1 MLAAKKKWVPRVTT
15 AVSEADIA
23 ELAKAVDVSP
33 LVAKLLIERGL
44 TSTDA
49 AQQFLNADQ
58 QPLLD
63 PLTMHDM
70 EKAVDRIQE
79 AIIAGDQITVY
90 GDYDADGL
98 TSTSIMYETLDQV
111 GANVNYYIP
120 DRFKDGYGPNQAAFN
135 RLIDAGTKLFVTV
148 DNGVAGN
155 AVINAVQERGI
166 DVVVTD
172 HHELP
177 AELPNAYAIVHPRH
191 PEGHYQF
198 GELSGAGVA
207 FKVATALLEE
217 VPEELMD
224 LAAIGTVAD
233 LVSLTG
239 ENRTL
244 VTLGLKVLRQTTRPG
259 LAALIKA
266 ASLEPDQLDET
277 SIGFGIAPR
286 LNALGRLQS
295 AQSGVELLTTLDDD
309 RATELAT
316 QVNSLNER
324 RQGLVKTIA
333 ASALEQAQSTEN
345 ATRQTLVI
353 TGKGWHEGVL
363 GIVASH
369 VVEATGKPT
378 LVLNEDENGRLK
390 GSGRSVE
397 AYNLFAAIDPVR
409 EDLVAFGGHHMAVG
423 LSVMHDQLPILKAAL
438 EDAATAQNLAGQG
451 QATLAIDGELAVKDA
466 TLATLDD
473 LKRLAPFGT
482 DNPAPLFELKPTA
495 IPQARAIG
503 SDHQHLKLQLSDGK
517 INVDAIGFSFGAALA
532 PIQASPSDVAVVG
545 ELSAN
550 TWNGQTK
557 PQVMIRDVAVTGTQ
571 VIDART
577 QHLSARNFQAP
588 GVYLFF
594 HQKLMDKLQGYLNP
608 QSQALFVGDAGTD
621 LSGIQADQAVFV
633 VDCPDTLVDF
643 TTVLAALPLNQLTLY
658 LYRQESVYLAGMPS
672 REQFGKLFQ
681 FTVNHH
687 DVDIHHQLTAVAK
700 HLHIERNLLI
710 FMIQVFFEVGFVKIS
725 DGVMNGVSNP
735 TKADLH
741 HAPSYQL
748 REQQIVA
755 EETLLYSKSAALQVW
770 VKNQAAVKN

>member
-1 MLAAKKKWVPRVTT
+1 MLTAKKKWVSRAPET
-15 AVSEADIA
+15 VSADAISA
-23 ELAKAVDVSP
+23 LAQDSDCSP
-33 LVAKLLIERGL
+33 LVAKLLINRGM
-44 TSTDA
+44 TTAAA
-49 AQQFLNADQ
+49 AQKFLNAAQ

-70 EKAVDRIQE
+70 EKAVDRIQD
-79 AIIAGDQITVY
+79 AIVAGDQITVY

-98 TSTSIMYETLDQV
+98 TSTAIMVETLDQV

-120 DRFKDGYGPNQAAFN
+120 DRFKDGYGPNQAAFDQ
-135 RLIDAGTKLFVTV
+135 LIEAGTKLFVTV

-177 AELPNAYAIVHPRH
+177 AELPHAYAIMHPRH
-191 PEGHYQF
+191 PEGHYEF

-217 VPEELMD
+217 IPEELMD

-266 ASLEPDQLDET
+266 AGLAPDQLNET

-309 RATELAT
+309 RATALAT
-316 QVNSLNER
+316 QVNMLNEK

-333 ASALEQAQSTEN
+333 ASALEQAQLPEN
-345 ATRQTLVI
+345 AARQTLVI
-353 TGKGWHEGVL
+353 TGKNWHEGVL

-397 AYNLFAAIDPVR
+397 VYNLFKAINPVR
-409 EDLVAFGGHHMAVG
+409 DDLVAFGGHHMAVG
-423 LSVMHDQLPILKAAL
+423 LSVMRDQLTTLKDAL
-438 EDAATAQNLAGQG
+438 ESAATAQHLGEAGP
-451 QATLAIDGELAVKDA
+451 ASLPIDGELAIKDA
-466 TLATLDD
+466 TLATLKD
-473 LKRLAPFGT
+473 LQRLAPFGT
-482 DNPAPLFELKPTA
+482 DNPAPLFELHPTA

-503 SDHQHLKLQLSDGK
+503 SDHQHLKLQLSDGQA
-517 INVDAIGFSFGAALA
+517 NVDAIGFSFGSALA
-532 PIQASPSDVAVVG
+532 PVQASPSDVAVVG
-545 ELSAN
+545 ELSSN

-557 PQVMIRDVAVTGTQ
+557 PQIMIKDVAVTGAQ

-577 QHLSARNFQAP
+577 QHLSAHNFQAP

-594 HQKLMDKLQGYLNP
+594 HQKLMEKLQGYLGAN
-608 QSQALFVGDAGTD
+608 A
-621 LSGIQADQAVFV
+621 QAVFV
-633 VDCPDTLVDF
+633 GDSTSDLSAIATDAAVFIVDCPDTLADL
-643 TTVLAALPLNQLTLY
+643 TAVLASLPLNQLTLY

-672 REQFGKLFQ
+672 REQFAKLFK

-687 DVDIHHQLTAVAK
+687 NVDIHHQLTAVAK

>member
-23 ELAKAVDVSP
+23 ELAKAVGVSP

-98 TSTSIMYETLDQV
+98 TSTSIMYETLDQI

-120 DRFKDGYGPNQAAFN
+120 DRFKDGYGPNQAAFD

-172 HHELP
+172 HHEMP

-266 ASLEPDQLDET
+266 AGLEPDQLDET

-309 RATELAT
+309 RATALAT

-333 ASALEQAQSTEN
+333 ASALEQAQSAEN

-353 TGKGWHEGVL
+353 TGKDWHEGVL

-409 EDLVAFGGHHMAVG
+409 DDLVAFGGHHMAVG
-423 LSVMHDQLPILKAAL
+423 LSVMHDQLPTLKAAL
-438 EDAATAQNLAGQG
+438 EDAATAQDLAGQG

-503 SDHQHLKLQLSDGK
+503 SDQQHLKLQLSDGK

-550 TWNGQTK
+550 TWNGRTK

-588 GVYLFF
+588 GIYLFF
-594 HQKLMDKLQGYLNP
+594 HQKLMDKLQGYLNS

-643 TTVLAALPLNQLTLY
+643 TTVLTALPLNQLTLY

>member
-1 MLAAKKKWVPRVTT
+1 MLAAKKKWQPRRQAEVSSDAVT
-15 AVSEADIA
+15 A
-23 ELAKAVDVSP
+23 LASAADVSP
-33 LVAKLLIERGL
+33 LVAKLLIERDI
-44 TSTDA
+44 TTPA
-49 AQQFLNADQ
+49 AAEQFLNAAK

-63 PLTMHDM
+63 PLQMHDM
-70 EKAVDRIQE
+70 QKAVDRIQQ
-79 AIIAGDQITVY
+79 AIIDDKQITIY

-98 TSTSIMYETLDQV
+98 TSTSIMYETLEQV
-111 GANVNYYIP
+111 GAKVNYYIP
-120 DRFKDGYGPNQAAFN
+120 DRFKDGYGPNQAAFD
-135 RLIDAGTKLFVTV
+135 RLIEAGTELFVTV

-155 AVINAVQERGI
+155 AVVNAVQERGI

-177 AELPNAYAIVHPRH
+177 AELPHAYAIVHPRH
-191 PEGHYQF
+191 PEGHYSF
-198 GELSGAGVA
+198 GDLSGAGVA

-239 ENRTL
+239 ENRTI
-244 VTLGLKVLRQTTRPG
+244 VTLGLQVLRQTSRPG
-259 LAALIKA
+259 LAALIDA
-266 ASLEPDQLDET
+266 AGLEPTKLTET

-295 AQSGVELLTTLDDD
+295 AQSGVELLTTLDPDK
-309 RATELAT
+309 AQTLAT
-316 QVNSLNER
+316 TVNSLNEK

-333 ASALEQAQSTEN
+333 ASAIEQAENADN

-353 TGKGWHEGVL
+353 TGHGWHEGVL

-378 LVLNEDENGRLK
+378 LVLNENDEGKLK

-409 EDLVAFGGHHMAVG
+409 DAMVAFGGHHMAVG
-423 LSVMHDQLPILKAAL
+423 LSVMHDQLPVLKDAL
-438 EDAATAQNLAGQG
+438 EKAATAQDLAKHGQL
-451 QATLAIDGELAVKDA
+451 TLAVDGQLPVKDA
-466 TLATLDD
+466 TLATLADIQ
-473 LKRLAPFGT
+473 RLAPFGT
-482 DNPAPLFELKPTA
+482 DNPAPLFELQPSLV
-495 IPQARAIG
+495 PQARAIG
-503 SDHQHLKLQLSDGK
+503 SDQQHLKLQLSDGRQQ
-517 INVDAIGFSFGAALA
+517 VDAIGFSMGSALSA
-532 PIQASPSDVAVVG
+532 IQASPNDVAVVG
-545 ELSAN
+545 ELSEN

-557 PQVMIRDVAVTGTQ
+557 PQILVRDVAVAGTQ

-577 QHLSARNFQAP
+577 QHLAAKQFQAP

-594 HQKLMDKLQGYLNP
+594 HEKLMKKLAGYLTAN
-608 QSQALFVGDAGTD
+608 ARAVYVGSADAD
-621 LSGIQADQAVFV
+621 LSGIRQDEVVFV
-633 VDCPDTLVDF
+633 VDCPDTLADF
-643 TTVLAALPLNQLTLY
+643 TAVLNALPLNRLTLY
-658 LYRQESVYLAGMPS
+658 LYRHDSVYMAGMPT
-672 REQFGKLFQ
+672 RQQFAKLFQ

-687 DVDIHHQLTAVAK
+687 DVDIHHQLDAVAK
-700 HLHIERNLLI
+700 HLHVERNLLI

-755 EETLLYSKSAALQVW
+755 EETLLYSKTAALQIW
-770 VKNQAAVKN
+770 VKNQAAAKN

>member
-15 AVSEADIA
+15 AVSEADVA
-23 ELAKAVDVSP
+23 ELAKAVGVSP

-120 DRFKDGYGPNQAAFN
+120 DRFKDGYGPNQAAFD

-333 ASALEQAQSTEN
+333 ASALEQAQSAEN

-353 TGKGWHEGVL
+353 TGKDWHEGVL

-451 QATLAIDGELAVKDA
+451 QATLAIDGDLAVKDA

-482 DNPAPLFELKPTA
+482 DNPAPLFELKPAA

-517 INVDAIGFSFGAALA
+517 INVDAIGFSFGTALA

-621 LSGIQADQAVFV
+621 LSGVQADQAVFV

-643 TTVLAALPLNQLTLY
+643 TTVLTALPLNQLTLY

>member
-1 MLAAKKKWVPRVTT
+1 MLAAKKKWVPRLTT
-15 AVSEADIA
+15 AVDEADVDKLA
-23 ELAKAVDVSP
+23 EAASVTP
-33 LVAKLLIERGL
+33 LVARLLIMRGIN
-44 TSTDA
+44 TAEEA
-49 AQQFLNADQ
+49 APFLHADQ

-63 PLTMHDM
+63 PTTMHDM

-79 AIIAGDQITVY
+79 AIIAGDQITIY

-98 TSTSIMYETLDQV
+98 TSTSIMYETLDQI

-120 DRFKDGYGPNQAAFN
+120 DRFKDGYGPNQAAFD
-135 RLIDAGTKLFVTV
+135 RLIAAGTKLFVTV

-155 AVINAVQERGI
+155 AVINQVQEQGI

-177 AELPNAYAIVHPRH
+177 TELPHAYAIVHPRH
-191 PEGHYQF
+191 PEGSYPF
-198 GELSGAGVA
+198 GGLSGAGVA

-217 VPEELMD
+217 VPEELLD

-244 VTLGLKVLRQTTRPG
+244 VTLGLKVLQQTIRPG
-259 LAALIKA
+259 LAALIQEA
-266 ASLEPDQLDET
+266 GLIPDKLTET
-277 SIGFGIAPR
+277 NIGFGIAPR

-295 AQSGVELLTTLDDD
+295 AQSGVELLTTLDDE
-309 RATELAT
+309 RATALAK
-316 QVNSLNER
+316 QVNQLNEK
-324 RQGLVKTIA
+324 RQGLVKTIS
-333 ASALEQAQSTEN
+333 ASAIEQAQTPEN
-345 ATRQTLVI
+345 EARQTLVI
-353 TGKGWHEGVL
+353 TGHGWHEGVL

-369 VVEATGKPT
+369 VVETTGKPT
-378 LVLNEDENGRLK
+378 LVLNEDDDGRLK

-409 EDLVAFGGHHMAVG
+409 ESLVAFGGHHMAVG
-423 LSVMHDQLPILKAAL
+423 LTVMADQL
-438 EDAATAQNLAGQG
+438 
-451 QATLAIDGELAVKDA
+451 ATLKEAMEAAAVSQQLADNAQVSLPIDGTLPLAEA
-466 TLATLDD
+466 TLATLADIQA
-473 LKRLAPFGT
+473 LAPFGT
-482 DNPAPLFELKPTA
+482 DNPAPLFELVPTTV
-495 IPQARAIG
+495 PQARAIG
-503 SDHQHLKLQLSDGK
+503 SDQQHLKLQLGDGTNT
-517 INVDAIGFSFGAALA
+517 IDAIGFSMGTALPA
-532 PIQASPSDVAVVG
+532 IQASPTDVTLVG
-545 ELSAN
+545 ELSEN

-557 PQVMIRDVAVTGTQ
+557 PQIMVKDIAVTGIQ

-577 QHLSARNFQAP
+577 QHLSAHLFQAP

-594 HQKLMDKLQGYLNP
+594 HQRLLKKVEQYLG
-608 QSQALFVGDAGTD
+608 SQAQAVWVGDTKTD
-621 LSGIQADQAVFV
+621 LTAVTANQAVFI
-633 VDCPDTLVDF
+633 VDCPDTLADM
-643 TTVLAALPLNQLTLY
+643 TQVLSTIALDQLTLY
-658 LYRQESVYLAGMPS
+658 LYRQESVYLTGMPN
-672 REQFGKLFQ
+672 RAQFAKLFQ
-681 FTVNHH
+681 FTAAHH
-687 DVDIHHQLTAVAK
+687 DVDIHHQLTLVAK

-710 FMIQVFFEVGFVKIS
+710 FMIQVFFEVGFVKIN

-735 TKADLH
+735 AKADLH